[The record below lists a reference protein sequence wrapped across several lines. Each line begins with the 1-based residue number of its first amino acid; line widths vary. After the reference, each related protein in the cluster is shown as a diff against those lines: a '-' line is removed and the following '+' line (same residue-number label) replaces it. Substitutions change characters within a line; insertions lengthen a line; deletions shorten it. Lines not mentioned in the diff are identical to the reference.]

1 MSGWPQ
7 DSVVDALTEEWRVI
21 DALLAELDGD
31 QWLAPSNLPGWTVH
45 DIVSHLIGTES
56 LLSGINPPSINLDVH
71 ALPHVHNEI
80 AAFNERWVEGLR
92 RTPHSDLLTR
102 YREITAERTEALRSM
117 TSADWDAETQTP
129 VGLAPMAGSCVFG
142 PSTVGC
148 TNSTSEM
155 QLAFRVRKADCARR
169 LHSAKSPA
177 RSVSSSE
184 NEERRQREHGSLS
197 NSKGHLPVHFTSRST
212 REQHS
217 SRSWTVRRPQ
227 PSR

>member
-129 VGLAPMAGSCVFG
+129 VGLAPYGRFMRIRTFDCWMHELDIRDAAGIPGEEGGLRAETAFG
-142 PSTVGC
+142 EI
-148 TNSTSEM
+148 TSA
-155 QLAFRVRKADCARR
+155 LD
-169 LHSAKSPA
+169 
-177 RSVSSSE
+177 
-184 NEERRQREHGSLS
+184 
-197 NSKGHLPVHFTSRST
+197 
-212 REQHS
+212 
-217 SRSWTVRRPQ
+217 
-227 PSR
+227 